1 MRTIIK
7 AAAIAIAAGIFS
19 TSACAQASKGDWANF
34 KRYETEN
41 ASVKEAPVAVFMG
54 NSITDH
60 WRGMHPEF
68 FTSNNFI
75 GRGISGQVSSQMLC
89 RFRPD
94 VLDLCPKVVVIL
106 AGTNDL
112 ACNNGVIKECNIV
125 GNIASMVDLARAH
138 GIVPIV
144 CSVPPADRFPW
155 RMEVTD
161 VTAKIKSLN
170 KALKAYADAN
180 KVIYVDY
187 WPVLATA
194 EGAIDPSLSDDA
206 LHPNTKGYDAMEPV
220 ILEAIKQALR

>member
-1 MRTIIK
+1 MKTILK

-19 TSACAQASKGDWANF
+19 SSAFAQASKGDWANF

-60 WRGMHPEF
+60 WRGMHPKF

-125 GNIASMVDLARAH
+125 GNIASMVDLAKAH
-138 GIVPIV
+138 GIVPII

-206 LHPNTKGYDAMEPV
+206 LHPNTKGYDVMEPV
-220 ILEAIKQALR
+220 ILKAVKQALK